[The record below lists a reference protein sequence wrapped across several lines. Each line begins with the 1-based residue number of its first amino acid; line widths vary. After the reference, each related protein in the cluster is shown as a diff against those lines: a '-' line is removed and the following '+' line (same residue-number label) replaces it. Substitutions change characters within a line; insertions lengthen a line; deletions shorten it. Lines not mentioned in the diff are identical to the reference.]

1 MGVDYLGSGGA
12 GLLIATQ
19 KLMSEEKSEETEQQ
33 TGSVPL
39 VTANTSRKIKAKGR
53 QKKKSPRDIA
63 WRAGGE
69 NTGPASAIVT
79 KSIVVVGA

>member
-1 MGVDYLGSGGA
+1 MAWGVDYLGSGGA

-39 VTANTSRKIKAKGR
+39 VTANTSRKIRAKGQ
-53 QKKKSPRDIA
+53 QKKKNPH
-63 WRAGGE
+63 
-69 NTGPASAIVT
+69 VT
-79 KSIVVVGA
+79 